1 MEVNYST
8 VDATHLLSI
17 HHAAELRGLARHF
30 AMLWGGGGAQAVAQR
45 LRLVH
50 GDYGWGRGLQSG
62 AGWLQGQTQTVG
74 LVAKGLDRVLVG
86 IGPLLYGALG

>member
-1 MEVNYST
+1 MVNDYST

-17 HHAAELRGLARHF
+17 HHAAELRGLARHS

-45 LRLVH
+45 LVH
-50 GDYGWGRGLQSG
+50 GDCGWGWGLQGG
-62 AGWLQGQTQTVG
+62 AGWLQAQTQTVG

-86 IGPLLYGALG
+86 TGPLLYGALG